1 MELVWG
7 PTYEEMLHPG
17 SRGREGLSGITWK
30 KPGGEPFYIVLPKE
44 LTGVDANIVA
54 LYGRDMP
61 SGSHKV
67 GATYS
72 VTVEAQLSGQALP
85 GRTALVFP
93 STGNYGIGGA
103 WVGPRMGYDTVV
115 VLPELMSKERFDLI
129 ESYGARFVKT
139 PGCESS
145 VKEIF
150 DKCREMA
157 KDSNTRVLNQFEAW
171 ANYRWHYYVTGN
183 TIAELLES
191 LKSKGIG
198 KGRCS
203 AFVSA
208 MGSGGTIAAGD
219 RLKQVF
225 PETKVVGLE
234 PIQCPTLYANGYGD
248 HDIQGIGDKHV
259 TWIHNVLNMDALMC
273 VDDMECKLMLQVL
286 SEHAGIDY
294 LVGQLGIREEKARDM
309 STMFGISGVC
319 NVIGAIKA
327 AKYYRMGPEDTIV
340 TVLTDGIDR
349 YHSVMSQITDG
360 FGALTSEM
368 ARERH
373 HAIFLGARTDYIQ
386 EGTVDNR
393 DRWFNLKYFTW
404 VEQQGKTVQEL
415 NAQKSPGWWK
425 EQQDMAVEIDKEL
438 IKVRRGT

>member
-145 VKEIF
+145 VKEVF

-191 LKSKGIG
+191 LKQRASE
-198 KGRCS
+198 R
-203 AFVSA
+203 
-208 MGSGGTIAAGD
+208 AGVP
-219 RLKQVF
+219 L
-225 PETKVVGLE
+225 
-234 PIQCPTLYANGYGD
+234 
-248 HDIQGIGDKHV
+248 
-259 TWIHNVLNMDALMC
+259 
-273 VDDMECKLMLQVL
+273 
-286 SEHAGIDY
+286 
-294 LVGQLGIREEKARDM
+294 
-309 STMFGISGVC
+309 
-319 NVIGAIKA
+319 
-327 AKYYRMGPEDTIV
+327 
-340 TVLTDGIDR
+340 
-349 YHSVMSQITDG
+349 
-360 FGALTSEM
+360 
-368 ARERH
+368 
-373 HAIFLGARTDYIQ
+373 
-386 EGTVDNR
+386 
-393 DRWFNLKYFTW
+393 
-404 VEQQGKTVQEL
+404 
-415 NAQKSPGWWK
+415 
-425 EQQDMAVEIDKEL
+425 
-438 IKVRRGT
+438 